1 MQREPA
7 VNAGLCN
14 RTGHCRRAFAIMER
28 APSGREVWRTFLP
41 VATTRHGV
49 DLVACVVCRKHIGA
63 HATAEKDPKA
73 DAPMCDR
80 CVFTV
85 MDGRHQHVVAV
96 AVVRVE
102 ASSARS
108 LMVKRPEGVSEPLQW
123 HDPGGNVELMES
135 YSEAASRQMN
145 QEVNLPMETVLREV
159 ATWLVPNVARVM
171 HLFVADAPAGW
182 EPVLK
187 EGQPTCAW
195 VSFSERTG
203 KKPQLATVERI
214 TYELKLLQQAHE
226 ADARAREEARAR
238 EAAARTQ
245 REDEERAR
253 AVARAREEQT
263 AREGEEVRRA
273 SVREEEARRMP
284 VEQHTPAESRRR
296 ARAVQSRGEFER
308 PGLEW
313 VTLNS
318 EDDEYDPL
326 DQLE

>member
-1 MQREPA
+1 
-7 VNAGLCN
+7 
-14 RTGHCRRAFAIMER
+14 MER

-49 DLVACVVCRKHIGA
+49 DLVACVVCCQCIGA
-63 HATAEKDPKA
+63 HATAEKDPQA

-80 CVFTV
+80 CVFAV
-85 MDGRHQHVVAV
+85 VDGRRKHVVAV
-96 AVVRVE
+96 VVVRVE
-102 ASSARS
+102 AGVARS
-108 LMVKRPEGVSEPLQW
+108 LMVQRPEGVPEPLKW
-123 HDPGGNVELMES
+123 HDPGGKVELMES
-135 YSEAASRQMN
+135 YLEAASREMN

-159 ATWLVPNVARVM
+159 TTWLVPNADRVM
-171 HLFVADAPAGW
+171 HVFVADAPEGW
-182 EPVLK
+182 EPVMK
-187 EGQPTCAW
+187 ERQPACAW
-195 VSFSERTG
+195 VPFGERAG
-203 KKPQLATVERI
+203 QKPQLATVERI

-238 EAAARTQ
+238 DAAAHTQ
-245 REDEERAR
+245 REDEERALA
-253 AVARAREEQT
+253 AVARARVREEQIRVCKEQT
-263 AREGEEVRRA
+263 AREAEEVRCA